1 MSGSGFWQD
10 NIAATK
16 VARET
21 DTLKKELEFWEVF
34 DKRLIDTQ
42 ELADLGAS
50 DDKLHS
56 EVKDLLDSLESEFTE
71 IEIKTLFGGKYDS
84 GDAVV
89 AIHAGAGGTD
99 AQDWAEILL
108 RMYLRFAENRGWK
121 VEMLSKSEGSEA
133 GLKSVVLEIS
143 GEFAYGFL
151 KTENGVHRLVRL
163 SPFNPT
169 HTRETSFA
177 LVEVLPVIPETEVAI
192 EPKDLKI
199 ETSTARGHGGQS
211 VNTTYSAVRITHI
224 PTNITVS
231 IQSERSQHQNKER
244 AMEILRSRIVKLEEE
259 KRQKEKKELR
269 GEFHSEEWGNQ
280 IRSYVMH
287 PYKLVKDHRTDEET
301 SNIDEVLDGHIDKF
315 IEKALENNDK
325 VS

>member
-1 MSGSGFWQD
+1 MANSGFWQD
-10 NIAATK
+10 RNAATK

-34 DKRLIDTQ
+34 DKRLYDIQ
-42 ELADLGAS
+42 ELADLAAS

-56 EVKDLLDSLESEFTE
+56 EVKDLLDTLESEFTE

-269 GEFHSEEWGNQ
+269 GEFHSAEWGNQ